1 MKNRISTFKKENEM
15 VKKNIIMGTVL
26 GFVGGLLFAV
36 IYFGET
42 QLTTPMALIHEVS
55 GALLGL
61 LIGWIVGLSK
71 SRKQGN

>member
-1 MKNRISTFKKENEM
+1 MKSPVSTFKKENEM
-15 VKKNIIMGTVL
+15 VKKNIIIGMVL
-26 GFVGGLLFAV
+26 GFVGGILFSV

-71 SRKQGN
+71 SRKQEN